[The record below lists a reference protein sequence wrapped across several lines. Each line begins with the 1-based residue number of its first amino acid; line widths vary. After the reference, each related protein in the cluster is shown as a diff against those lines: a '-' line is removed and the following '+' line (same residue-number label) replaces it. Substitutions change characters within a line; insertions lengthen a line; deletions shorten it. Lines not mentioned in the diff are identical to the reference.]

1 MSPSSFINH
10 HVQNRIGYII
20 FNRPESKN
28 AITTDMW
35 RSIPDLLDMF
45 TRNDCEVVVLKG
57 AGGVFAAGADLLELE
72 ALQTFEEAEENW
84 NAICN
89 ALMSVGECSVP
100 TVAAIDGPCIGGG
113 CLLAIACDLRY
124 ATETSVFGVP
134 VAKLGIVLDDGTV
147 ARLVSLVG
155 AGTAREMLLR
165 GNLLNAPAAQRAGLV
180 NGVVPDLASLDSLL
194 SKITEDLLDNSALSV
209 EASRSS
215 INRVCGLNSFPSVE
229 DPANI
234 IESYLTEDFK
244 KRIAKALGKSSEE
257 K

>member
-10 HVQNRIGYII
+10 HVQNGIGYVI

-35 RSIPDLLDMF
+35 RSIPDLLDLF
-45 TRNDCEVVVLKG
+45 DRNDCKTVVLKG

-72 ALQTFEEAEENW
+72 ALKTFEAAEENW

-89 ALMSVGECSVP
+89 ALMSVAECSVP

-113 CLLAIACDLRY
+113 CLLALACDLRY
-124 ATETSVFGVP
+124 ATERSVFGVP

-155 AGTAREMLLR
+155 AGRAREMLLR
-165 GNLLNAPAAQRAGLV
+165 GNLLDAKQAQKAGLI
-180 NGVVPDLASLDSLL
+180 NSYVPDPQSLDLL
-194 SKITEDLLDNSALSV
+194 LRTVTDDLLENSALSV

-234 IESYLTEDFK
+234 IESYLTADFK
-244 KRIAKALGKSSEE
+244 KRIAKALGKEVE
-257 K
+257 G